1 MVYIGVHNDTGDILK
16 TLRHS
21 TVKGKVNVTTTIGD
35 IMKTIIDYL
44 DDLKEKNGSDYRTAK
59 LLNIDKSV
67 ISNIRRRQLMSDETA
82 IMVADLLGI
91 ERDQVLIAAAIARS
105 EGEVKKSW
113 ENISKH
119 MGIAASFALASTLAL
134 GNSSVAL
141 ESIQLPS
148 MYIMLNI
155 MNTK

>member
-1 MVYIGVHNDTGDILK
+1 
-16 TLRHS
+16 
-21 TVKGKVNVTTTIGD
+21 
-35 IMKTIIDYL
+35 MKTIIDYL
-44 DDLKEKNGSDYRTAK
+44 DDLKAKFGSDNKAANA
-59 LLNIDKSV
+59 LNIARER
-67 ISNIRRRQLMSDETA
+67 ISQVRKRGQLGYETA
-82 IMVADLLGI
+82 IKIADALEI
-91 ERDQVLIAAAIARS
+91 SRDEVLIAAAIARS

>member
-1 MVYIGVHNDTGDILK
+1 
-16 TLRHS
+16 
-21 TVKGKVNVTTTIGD
+21 
-35 IMKTIIDYL
+35 
-44 DDLKEKNGSDYRTAK
+44 
-59 LLNIDKSV
+59 
-67 ISNIRRRQLMSDETA
+67 
-82 IMVADLLGI
+82 
-91 ERDQVLIAAAIARS
+91 
-105 EGEVKKSW
+105 
-113 ENISKH
+113 